1 MGLMTN
7 ITAAAAFF
15 TASDAFA
22 TWIGYVPAAPG
33 ETPPVE
39 ESGPEPADCIIYFN
53 SDEEALPDR
62 FVALYHAD
70 YKRDNDS
77 FDSFADTG
85 SVVLHFEQLCTAGQA
100 TSDALKSLA
109 ENVDLM
115 MAEIEEGIQ
124 SGWAVGSWA
133 PDPQDPYR
141 APREA
146 TRDSV
151 TLRITVEPLQP

>member
-7 ITAAAAFF
+7 INAAAAFF

-22 TWIGYVPAAPG
+22 TWIGYTPADPD

-39 ESGPEPADCIIYFN
+39 AEGPTPASCIIYFN
-53 SDEEALPDR
+53 SDEDALPDR

-70 YKRDNDS
+70 YKRDNDT

-85 SVVLHFEQLCTAGQA
+85 TMVLHFEQLCTDGQD
-100 TSDALKSLA
+100 TSLALKSLA

-115 MAEIEEGIQ
+115 MAEIEEQIQ
-124 SGWAVGSWA
+124 SGWAIGSWS
-133 PDPQDPYR
+133 PDPSDPYR
-141 APREA
+141 APLGS

-151 TLRITVEPLQP
+151 TLRIIVEPLQP

>member
-1 MGLMTN
+1 MGIMTN
-7 ITAAAAFF
+7 INAAAAFF
-15 TASDAFA
+15 LASDAFA
-22 TWIGYVPAAPG
+22 TWIGYTPADPD

-39 ESGPEPADCIIYFN
+39 AEGPTPTSCIIYFN
-53 SDEEALPDR
+53 SDEDALPDR

-85 SVVLHFEQLCTAGQA
+85 SLVLHFEQLCSPGQE

-109 ENVDLM
+109 GNVDLM

-124 SGWAVGSWA
+124 EGWPIGSWA

-151 TLRITVEPLQP
+151 TLRITVDTL